1 MGYQFTR
8 ERANSVKEVLV
19 SHGVDESRLVVR
31 GYSNTRPLVWQLG
44 DAAGA
49 ANRRVEVYV
58 NINGLEVP
66 PRRDQQEY
74 AREPPTSTDR
84 ARFIITTFVGGDDD
98 DDEDDDEDD
107 EDLEEAEDDDD
118 DTDLRPLL
126 AHATRA
132 DVARLLLPTGRL
144 QTHLVFNQDEEDDV
158 AQQRE
163 PATDEAN
170 TP

>member
-31 GYSNTRPLVWQLG
+31 GFSNTRPLVWQLG
-44 DAAGA
+44 DSAGA

-66 PRRDQQEY
+66 PRRNQQEY
-74 AREPPTSTDR
+74 AREPPMSNDR
-84 ARFIITTFVGGDDD
+84 ARFIITTLVGGDDDD
-98 DDEDDDEDD
+98 DDEDDDDD
-107 EDLEEAEDDDD
+107 DDDPEEDDDD
-118 DTDLRPLL
+118 DTDLPPLL
-126 AHATRA
+126 AQATRA
-132 DVARLLLPTGRL
+132 DVARLLLATGRL
-144 QTHLVFNQDEEDDV
+144 QGHLVFNQDEEDDV
-158 AQQRE
+158 SQQRASGIDE
-163 PATDEAN
+163 PN